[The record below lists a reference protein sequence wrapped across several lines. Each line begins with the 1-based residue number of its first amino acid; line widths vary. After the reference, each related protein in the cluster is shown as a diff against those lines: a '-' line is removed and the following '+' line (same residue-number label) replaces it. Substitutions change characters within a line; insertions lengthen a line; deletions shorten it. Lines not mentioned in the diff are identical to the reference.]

1 MPLTNPLMAFV
12 AGQKSAA
19 GSGGTTN
26 YAELTNKPSVNGV
39 ELSGDRRAEDLG
51 LVAAAAG
58 KGLSENDFT
67 DVLKDKLDNI
77 PANATDNIGTV
88 TSITISG
95 TDPIIVS
102 DSAAVT
108 SSGVRVISH
117 ADSGVTAG
125 SKGDITNQAPAFGGT
140 FKVLSATVDAKGHL
154 TALNDHA
161 VELPSNTATPETD
174 GLMSKADKAK
184 LDNSVTGVKGKAES
198 AYRTGNVNLTPE
210 NIGAV
215 PLSKVGTAN
224 GVAELDANGKVP
236 SAQLPA
242 YVDDVLEYASLSAF
256 PATGESGKIYVSID
270 TNLSYRWTGSA
281 YVEIS
286 PSVALGETSS
296 TAYRGD
302 RGKIAY
308 DHSQTTGNAHNMTK
322 SDIGLGNVP
331 NVATNDQTPTYTAAS
346 ALAALTS
353 GEKLSVAFGK
363 IAKGVSELIAHLA
376 DNVKHI
382 TAAERTA
389 WNNKVDKAAGKGLST
404 NDYTTA
410 EKQKLEG
417 IEAEAQVNEVS
428 AEQYATALGNITY
441 LSKENQSL
449 RKTLNNL
456 IAGLSVPLTI
466 TANGTKG
473 YLMIE
478 DAAAGSVSALTVDP
492 SLSGTTLYVQ
502 IHNVTAN
509 TFQSASATVS
519 GTGNVPVSGLTVAY
533 GTNQIYVAKTA
544 YVWNNKMST
553 SIGADHF
560 PTNGVD
566 FAVTYSRDKNLG
578 LEVDKGFLTWDDFL
592 EICGY
597 KVTRTGYASTAA
609 AIAGFNNGEVV
620 VIKSE
625 WPHDTY
631 GDYCKISNVPAPTST
646 LTYYRE
652 TYALA
657 A

>member
-1 MPLTNPLMAFV
+1 MAKVRQFI
-12 AGQKSAA
+12 GNIRGPK
-19 GSGGTTN
+19 GTT
-26 YAELTNKPSVNGV
+26 YTPHISQELDLSFTNDGDLPNPESVN
-39 ELSGDRRAEDLG
+39 
-51 LVAAAAG
+51 
-58 KGLSENDFT
+58 
-67 DVLKDKLDNI
+67 LK
-77 PANATDNIGTV
+77 P
-88 TSITISG
+88 
-95 TDPIIVS
+95 
-102 DSAAVT
+102 
-108 SSGVRVISH
+108 
-117 ADSGVTAG
+117 
-125 SKGDITNQAPAFGGT
+125 APAT
-140 FKVLSATVDAKGHL
+140 TSA
-154 TALNDHA
+154 N
-161 VELPSNTATPETD
+161 
-174 GLMSKADKAK
+174 GLMSAADKAK
-184 LDNSVTGVKGKAES
+184 LDGIPADATNNAGTITEIRMNGASVSAGGVADLGTVITDVSGKLDAS
-198 AYRTGNVNLTPE
+198 R
-210 NIGAV
+210 
-215 PLSKVGTAN
+215 VGTAN

-256 PATGESGKIYVSID
+256 PATGETGKIYVAVD
-270 TNLSYRWTGSA
+270 TNVTYRWGGSA
-281 YVEIS
+281 YVVIGS
-286 PSVALGETSS
+286 SLALGETSS

-363 IAKGVSELIAHLA
+363 IAKGVSELIAHLV

-417 IEAEAQVNEVS
+417 IEAEAQVNEVC

-502 IHNVTAN
+502 IHDISAN

-533 GTNQIYVAKTA
+533 GTNQIYVSKIA

-560 PTNGVD
+560 PANGVD
-566 FAVTYSRDKNLG
+566 FAVTYSRDKKLG

-597 KVTRTGYASTAA
+597 KATRTAYASAAA
-609 AIAGFNNGEVV
+609 AIDGFDNGETVV
-620 VIKSE
+620 VKVAHGIDYSKYNKYAKVSHAPSE
-625 WPHDTY
+625 D
-631 GDYCKISNVPAPTST
+631 ST
-646 LTYYRE
+646 ATYYRE
-652 TYALA
+652 TYTLVA
-657 A
+657 